1 MTSRWNLSRLFVEK
15 RHIAWVALIATLG
28 WGTVSFLA
36 LPQRKDPE
44 VVIKTAVITAG
55 WPGATAAD
63 LEELVTEPL
72 EQLARQVPRV
82 DQVTSTTRAGLA
94 TVFVTL
100 DDDAERADLD
110 PAWAD
115 LRARL
120 DLFER
125 AMPPGAA
132 PLQLNT
138 HFGDTATVVYTVA
151 SPEVGDVELEVRSRA
166 IERALVRHRAA
177 IGATGPRQATVFVT
191 APDVP
196 DDTVLAYARRYL
208 AVGEAIGGLRG
219 GAILRGASFVALDYE
234 VDDPEAGARVLEA
247 FRAQVMG
254 DDRPHPDVWGPVLVT
269 EPGEVR
275 GALEGVAGARYSY
288 RALDAYTALLR
299 DELARHP
306 EVTRVDRHGVVAER
320 VHVLY
325 SQQRLA
331 SFGLSPQQL
340 GAALRTRNVSQAGG
354 RIDAG
359 GRALLVE
366 PGGAFA
372 TVADLEEA
380 IVGAAP
386 SGHAVTVRDVAEV
399 IRGYETPAPDTTWLT
414 RRGSD
419 GWARTRGVSLAVQVR
434 SGAQVTAV
442 GEALDQL
449 VDRVAER
456 LPADLEIVKTSDQ
469 PELVRTKIDEFLRSL
484 LEAIAIVIAIALV
497 FMERRS
503 ALLVAASIPITLAM
517 TFGFMQLL
525 GLDLQ
530 QVSIAALIIALGL
543 LVDDP
548 VIASDAI
555 NRELAAGVPRRRAAW
570 QGPTRLAKAI
580 FFATLTNVVAFAPLL
595 LVSGSMGEFIYSL
608 PMVVSLALVSSRI
621 VSMTFMP
628 LLGYYLLRGQRGYE
642 ASLEGD
648 GRGARLA
655 RGYNALTEWT
665 LRHKGKTALAFLAF
679 LIVGLA
685 PAVLVRTQFF
695 PDEAM
700 ARFYVHVRL
709 PEGADARATDA
720 LLREA
725 EAALL
730 AAEGERIERVTTYA
744 GSGGPRWWSNV
755 GPEPRNPAYGMML
768 IQARDAD
775 ATRTMVGR
783 IQRRLTGEV
792 PGARFEVYRV
802 SSGKPAVV
810 PVEVRISGPDVAT
823 LRRLAEAV
831 AAVLRAAPETSDVF
845 DDWGPE
851 AMNLELSLDPARAAA
866 AGVTATDVAR
876 SSALALAG
884 ARETQL
890 RVGDRLIDVV
900 VRLRPDE
907 RGAAGQVGELYA
919 WSERTGRAVPLE
931 QVARVD
937 TAFAPPKIVR
947 HDLERTITIGAI
959 PKDGA
964 LPSALLASAEAGLA
978 ALELPPGYHLELGGE
993 HELQAKAFASVGI
1006 ALKVSVAL
1014 IFLVLVWQ
1022 FAHVF
1027 KPLIVFAAIP
1037 FGLVGVVLGL
1047 TVTHTHFGFMA
1058 FLGVASLIGV
1068 IVSHIIVLFDFIEE
1082 AREHGVE
1089 LHRAVIDAGLVRLR
1103 PVLVTVLATVGG
1115 LIPLAIE
1122 GGPMWRQLVYVQIGG
1137 LLLATVVTKGVVP
1150 LLYVVFTETFRLIR
1164 WEREDADALDGGAA
1178 APAPRPDE
1186 ASRSAT

>member
-1 MTSRWNLSRLFVEK
+1 MTSRWNLARLFVEK
-15 RHIAWVALIATLG
+15 RHVAWVALIATLV
-28 WGTVSFLA
+28 WGAVSFLR

-44 VVIKTAVITAG
+44 VVIKTAVITAS

-63 LEELVTEPL
+63 LEELVTKPI

-82 DQVTSTTRAGLA
+82 DQVTSTTRAGIA

-100 DDDAERADLD
+100 DDQAERADLD
-110 PAWAD
+110 PAWSD

-125 AMPPGAA
+125 AMPPGTA

-151 SPEVGDVELEVRSRA
+151 SPLVGDVELEVRSRA
-166 IERALVRHRAA
+166 ISRELARHRAA
-177 IGATGPRQATVFVT
+177 VPAAGPRQATLFVT

-196 DDTVLAYARRYL
+196 EDTVLAYARRYL
-208 AVGEAIGGLRG
+208 ALGEELGGLRR
-219 GAILRGASFVALDYE
+219 GAILRGASFLALDYE
-234 VDDPEAGARVLEA
+234 VDDPAAAPRVLEA
-247 FRAQVMG
+247 FRTEVMG
-254 DDRPHPDVWGPVLVT
+254 DEQPHPDVWGPVLVT

-275 GALEGVAGARYSY
+275 AALERIAAARYSY
-288 RALDAYTALLR
+288 RALDAYTTLLR

-306 EVTRVDRHGVVAER
+306 EVARVDRHGIVAER

-340 GAALRTRNVSQAGG
+340 GLALRARNVNLAGG
-354 RIDAG
+354 SINAG
-359 GRALLVE
+359 SRALLVE

-380 IVGAAP
+380 IIGTTP

-399 IRGYETPAPDTTWLT
+399 IRGYETPAFDTTWLT
-414 RRGSD
+414 RRGRD
-419 GWARTRGVSLAVQVR
+419 GWERTRSISLAVQVR

-442 GEALDQL
+442 GAALDQL
-449 VDRVAER
+449 VDRVADR

-484 LEAIAIVIAIALV
+484 LEAVAIVIGIALL

-530 QVSIAALIIALGL
+530 QVSIAALIISLGL

-555 NRELAAGVPRRRAAW
+555 NREIAAGVPRRRAAW
-570 QGPTRLAKAI
+570 QGPTKLAKAI

-595 LVSGSMGEFIYSL
+595 LVSGSMGEFIYAL
-608 PMVVSLALVSSRI
+608 PMVVSLALISSRI

-642 ASLEGD
+642 ASLEGS
-648 GRGARLA
+648 GPAARLA
-655 RGYNALTEWT
+655 RGYNALTVWM

-679 LIVGLA
+679 LVIGLS
-685 PAVLVRTQFF
+685 PAVFIRTQFF

-709 PEGADARATDA
+709 PDGADVRATDT
-720 LLREA
+720 LIREA
-725 EAALL
+725 EATLL
-730 AAEGERIERVTTYA
+730 DAEGERIERVTTYV

-768 IQARDAD
+768 IQARDAE

-783 IQRRLTGEV
+783 VQRLLTNQV
-792 PGARFEVYRV
+792 AGARFEVYRV
-802 SSGKPAVV
+802 SSGKPAVT
-810 PVEVRISGPDVAT
+810 PVEVRISGPDPAT
-823 LRRLAEAV
+823 LRQLAEDV
-831 AAVLRAAPETSDVF
+831 KSVLRAAPETSDVF
-845 DDWGPE
+845 DDWGVE
-851 AMNLELSLDPARAAA
+851 AMNVDLVLDPTRAAA
-866 AGVTATDVAR
+866 AAVTATDVAR
-876 SSALALAG
+876 SSALALSG

-890 RVGDRLIDVV
+890 RMGDQLIDVV
-900 VRLRPDE
+900 VRLRPGE
-907 RGAAGQVGELYA
+907 RGAASQVGDLYV

-931 QVARVD
+931 QVAHVG
-937 TAFAPPKIVR
+937 TGFAAQKVVR
-947 HDLERTITIGAI
+947 HDLERTITVGAL

-964 LPSALLASAEAGLA
+964 LPSALLASAQAGLG
-978 ALELPPGYHLELGGE
+978 ALDLPPGYHVELGGE
-993 HELQAKAFASVGI
+993 HELQAKAFASVAI
-1006 ALKVSVAL
+1006 ALQVSVAL

-1037 FGLVGVVLGL
+1037 FGMVGVVLGL
-1047 TVTHTHFGFMA
+1047 TVTHTNFGFMA

-1082 AREHGVE
+1082 AREHGVG

-1137 LLLATVVTKGVVP
+1137 LLLATLVTKGVVP
-1150 LLYVVFTETFRLIR
+1150 LLYVVFTEKFKLIR
-1164 WEREDADALDGGAA
+1164 WEREEPDEPDVASGHTLPLP
-1178 APAPRPDE
+1178 APAL
-1186 ASRSAT
+1186 RSSP

>member
-1 MTSRWNLSRLFVEK
+1 MTSGWNLARIFVER
-15 RHIAWVALIATLG
+15 RHIAWVALVATLV
-28 WGTVSFLA
+28 WGTVAFLR

-44 VVIKTAVITAG
+44 VVIKTAVITAT
-55 WPGATAAD
+55 WPGATAED
-63 LEELVTEPL
+63 VEELVTRPI

-100 DDDAERADLD
+100 DDHARRADLD
-110 PAWAD
+110 PAWSD

-125 AMPPGAA
+125 TLPPGAA
-132 PLQLNT
+132 PLQLDT

-151 SPEVGDVELEVRSRA
+151 SPTVGDVELDIRARA
-166 IERALVRHRAA
+166 IARALASHRAA
-177 IGATGPRQATVFVT
+177 VAASGPRQATIFVT

-208 AVGEAIGGLRG
+208 ALGEELGGLRG
-219 GAILRGASFVALDYE
+219 GAILRGASFLALDYQL
-234 VDDPEAGARVLEA
+234 DDPAAAARVLAA
-247 FRAQVMG
+247 FRAEVMG
-254 DDRPHPDVWGPVLVT
+254 DERPHPDVWGPVLVG
-269 EPGEVR
+269 EPGEIR
-275 GALEGVAGARYSY
+275 AALAGLAPARYSY
-288 RALDAYTALLR
+288 RALDGFTTLLR
-299 DELARHP
+299 DELTRHP
-306 EVTRVDRHGVVAER
+306 DVARVDRHGVVAER

-325 SQQRLA
+325 SQERLA
-331 SFGLSPQQL
+331 SFGLAPQHL
-340 GAALRTRNVSQAGG
+340 GAALRARNVTLAGG
-354 RIDAG
+354 SVNAG
-359 GRALLVE
+359 SRALQVE

-372 TVADLEEA
+372 TVADIAEA
-380 IVGAAP
+380 VVGTTPA
-386 SGHAVTVRDVAEV
+386 GHAVTVRDVAEV
-399 IRGYETPAPDTTWLT
+399 MRGYETPAPATAWLT
-414 RRGSD
+414 RPGRD
-419 GWARTRGVSLAVQVR
+419 GWERTRGVSLAVQVR
-434 SGAQVTAV
+434 SGAQVTTV
-442 GEALDQL
+442 GEDLDRL
-449 VDRVAER
+449 VDRVADR
-456 LPADLEIVKTSDQ
+456 LPADLVLVKTSDQ
-469 PELVRTKIDEFLRSL
+469 PELVRHKIDEFLRSL
-484 LEAIAIVIAIALV
+484 LEAVLIVIAIALV

-517 TFGFMQLL
+517 TFGFMDLL

-530 QVSIAALIIALGL
+530 QVSIAALVIALGL

-570 QGPTRLAKAI
+570 QGPTRLARAI

-595 LVSGSMGEFIYSL
+595 LVSGSMGEFIYAL
-608 PMVVSLALVSSRI
+608 PMVVSLALISSRI

-642 ASLEGD
+642 ASLEGG

-655 RGYNALTEWT
+655 RGYNGLTEWM

-679 LIVGLA
+679 LVIGLS
-685 PAVLVRTQFF
+685 PAVFIRTQFF

-709 PEGADARATDA
+709 PDGADVRATDA
-720 LLREA
+720 LVREA
-725 EAALL
+725 EATLVG
-730 AAEGERIERVTTYA
+730 AEGARIARVTSYV

-755 GPEPRNPAYGMML
+755 GPEPRNPAYAMML
-768 IQARDAD
+768 VQARHAED
-775 ATRTMVGR
+775 TRTLIGR
-783 IQRRLTGEV
+783 TQRLLTSQV
-792 PGARFEVYRV
+792 PGARFEVHRV
-802 SSGKPAVV
+802 SSGKPAVT
-810 PVEVRISGPDVAT
+810 PVEVRVSGPDPAT
-823 LRRLAEAV
+823 LRRLAAQV
-831 AAVLRAAPETSDVF
+831 KDVLRATPETAEVF
-845 DDWGPE
+845 DDWGVE
-851 AMNLELSLDPARAAA
+851 AMNVDLVLDPNRAAA
-866 AGVTATDVAR
+866 AGVSATDVAR
-876 SSALALAG
+876 SSALALTG

-900 VRLRPDE
+900 VRLRPGE
-907 RGAAGQVGELYA
+907 RGTAAQVGDLYV

-931 QVARVD
+931 QIARVR
-937 TAFAPPKIVR
+937 TGFAAPKLVR
-947 HDLERTITIGAI
+947 RDLERTITVGAL
-959 PKDGA
+959 PRDGA
-964 LPSALLASAEAGLA
+964 LPSVLLGSARAGLDRI
-978 ALELPPGYHLELGGE
+978 ELPPGYQLALGGE
-993 HELQAKAFASVGI
+993 HELQARAFASVSI

-1014 IFLVLVWQ
+1014 IFLALVWQ

-1047 TVTHTHFGFMA
+1047 TITGTRFGFMA

-1082 AREHGVE
+1082 AREHGVG

-1150 LLYVVFTETFRLIR
+1150 LLYVVFTETFKLIH
-1164 WEREDADALDGGAA
+1164 WEREERDEVDHGSTPTPPLATAA
-1178 APAPRPDE
+1178 ARTP
-1186 ASRSAT
+1186 T